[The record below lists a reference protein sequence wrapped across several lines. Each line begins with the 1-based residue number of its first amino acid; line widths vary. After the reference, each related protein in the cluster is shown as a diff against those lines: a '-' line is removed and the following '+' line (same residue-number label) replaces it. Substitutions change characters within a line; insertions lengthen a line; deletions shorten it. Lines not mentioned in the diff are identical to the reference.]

1 MFDIGFL
8 ELVIVAII
16 ALLVLGP
23 ERLPSAART
32 AGRWV
37 GKVRRTVGNF
47 SREIERQIEVEEL
60 REQLKQSGQSLDI
73 DEDVKNIQK
82 TLKDALDEVE
92 LKEYEPLPR
101 QEASSSNIP
110 ADDKK

>member
-8 ELVIVAII
+8 ELIIVAII

-23 ERLPSAART
+23 ERLPHAART

-37 GKVRRTVGNF
+37 GRIRRTVGNF
-47 SREIERQIEVEEL
+47 SREIERQIDAEEL
-60 REQLKQSGQSLDI
+60 REQLKKSGESLNI
-73 DEDVKNIQK
+73 EEDVKNIQQTVK
-82 TLKDALDEVE
+82 EALDDVE

-101 QEASSSNIP
+101 EAS
-110 ADDKK
+110 DKKPHDSKP

>member
-8 ELVIVAII
+8 ELIIVAII

-23 ERLPSAART
+23 ERLPHAART

-37 GKVRRTVGNF
+37 GRIRRTVGNF
-47 SREIERQIEVEEL
+47 SREIERQIDAEEL
-60 REQLKQSGQSLDI
+60 REQLKQSGESLNI
-73 DEDVKNIQK
+73 EEDVKNIQQTVK
-82 TLKDALDEVE
+82 EALDEVE

-101 QEASSSNIP
+101 DAS
-110 ADDKK
+110 DKNTHDSKP

>member
-8 ELVIVAII
+8 ELIIVAII

-23 ERLPSAART
+23 ERLPHAART

-37 GKVRRTVGNF
+37 GRIRRTVGNF
-47 SREIERQIEVEEL
+47 SREIERQIDAEEL
-60 REQLKQSGQSLDI
+60 REQLKKSGESLNI
-73 DEDVKNIQK
+73 EEDVKNIQQTVK
-82 TLKDALDEVE
+82 EALDDVE

-101 QEASSSNIP
+101 DASDTNTNDSKP
-110 ADDKK
+110 